1 MRRKIL
7 CLLGALLFAGVSQAQ
22 TVVPQFSPDK
32 RYLAEIRLHTPMEI
46 EDLLERASKLVESA
60 EAYKGFEPIAVVLHG
75 DEADAFRSG
84 NYQRYRKLIDLAAR
98 LDAFN
103 VIDVQICETW
113 MRMNNISRS
122 ELPAFVDT
130 VPFGPAAERSLKR
143 KGYQAF

>member
-1 MRRKIL
+1 MRVKFL
-7 CLLGALLFAGVSQAQ
+7 CLLSLLLFASHSQAQ
-22 TVVPQFSPDK
+22 ALSPQFSPDK

-60 EAYKGFEPIAVVLHG
+60 EAYRGFEPIAVVLHG
-75 DEADAFRSG
+75 NEADAFRSG
-84 NYQRYRKLIDLAAR
+84 NYNRYRKLIDLAAR

-113 MRMNNISRS
+113 MRMNNVKRS

-130 VPFGPAAERSLKR
+130 VPFGPAAQRTLKR
-143 KGYQAF
+143 QGYQAF